1 MKMREEP
8 SMLKQRV
15 WVKISCLQRGPKRR
29 LGCGE
34 WRRMGGEPG
43 RSKFENGGQG
53 CLGSEPEWCGDSG
66 WGGCASVSRMKAGT
80 KSWERSSRL
89 TLTRNLRMHPCLIAH
104 NAFHFTILYHRVYH
118 DDNTSIHFLHRV
130 STLFASAFTQSIFI
144 I

>member
-1 MKMREEP
+1 MEHR
-8 SMLKQRV
+8 
-15 WVKISCLQRGPKRR
+15 
-29 LGCGE
+29 
-34 WRRMGGEPG
+34 GGEPG

-104 NAFHFTILYHRVYH
+104 DAFHFTILYHRVYH
-118 DDNTSIHFLHRV
+118 NDNTSNPLLTSSQHSFCLCFHTEYFYHLIGPIKVYKVLTRSSHDVETYF
-130 STLFASAFTQSIFI
+130 
-144 I
+144 